1 MTRFTDLPLKFRA
14 DRSADAVEGAPS
26 PLPDISDLSARLR
39 FAPHDGQVWLDD
51 QRVVVLNLET
61 LTALRRQLVE
71 SVGMEKAKNILF
83 NAGHAAGA
91 REAMLAMKL
100 RTGQPNLDAFLIG
113 PQLHALRGEVFVEPE
128 IIDIDVETGRH
139 YSVLTWRNSAEA
151 ETHVASFGGSS
162 EPVCW
167 MQTGYASG
175 YTSAVMGRP
184 ILFREVECSASGGA
198 VCRIVGR
205 TVEEWASREDGSDVI
220 GDATSAASLAASG
233 HPALLAEGVVGA
245 SSRFLA
251 AWHLVQRVAPLTTT
265 VLLQGETGVGKEVFA
280 RALHRSSPRSSQQLY
295 CLNCAAIP
303 DSLMDS
309 ELFGVERGAY
319 TGAVAARPGWFEAA
333 DGSTL
338 FLDEIGT
345 LSLTAQAK
353 LLRVL
358 QEGEITRVG
367 STRTTKVD
375 VRVVCATN
383 VDLAEA
389 VSAGTFRADLRHRLE
404 AFPISIP
411 PLRERRGDIPPL
423 VDLFLRRFNEKTGR
437 HVQGLTSAAIDA
449 LLLYD
454 FPGNIRELENM
465 VERAAILTTD
475 GEAIDAFHL
484 FSRQDALQKA
494 FLSPENNGSLADARF
509 KRAVE
514 DEDPDYAAIRTLVG
528 RRSLA
533 EIEKAAIDEALRI
546 TGGNVSK
553 AARELGLTRAQLRH
567 RVAALKDGTT

>member
-14 DRSADAVEGAPS
+14 DTTINTAEGERST
-26 PLPDISDLSARLR
+26 LPDISDLSARLR
-39 FAPHDGQVWLDD
+39 FAPHEGQVWLDD
-51 QRVVVLNLET
+51 QRVVVLNLEA
-61 LTALRRQLVE
+61 LIALRRQLVE
-71 SVGMEKAKNILF
+71 SVGIETAKKILF
-83 NAGHAAGA
+83 NAGHAAGS

-100 RTGQPNLDAFLIG
+100 RTGQPNLDAFLVG

-128 IIDIDVETGRH
+128 IIDVDVEAGH
-139 YSVLTWRNSAEA
+139 YYSVLKWRNSAEA

-167 MQTGYASG
+167 MQIGYASG
-175 YTSAVMGRP
+175 YTSALMGRP
-184 ILFREVECSASGGA
+184 IAFREVECAASGGA

-205 TVEEWASREDGSDVI
+205 TVEEWVARGESL
-220 GDATSAASLAASG
+220 DANGGAMPTAPSVATAN
-233 HPALLAEGVVGA
+233 PALLAEGVVGA

-251 AWHLVQRVAPLTTT
+251 AWHLVQRVAPLSTT

-280 RALHRSSPRSSQQLY
+280 KAVHRSSPRSSKRLY
-295 CLNCAAIP
+295 CINCAAIP
-303 DSLMDS
+303 DSLIDS

-319 TGAVAARPGWFEAA
+319 TGAVASRSGWFEAA

-367 STRTTKVD
+367 STSTSKVD

-404 AFPISIP
+404 AFPITIP

-423 VDLFLRRFNEKTGR
+423 VDLFLRRFIETTGR
-437 HVQGLTSAAIDA
+437 CVKGLTSAAIDA

-465 VERAAILTTD
+465 VARAAILTTD
-475 GEAIDAFHL
+475 GETIDAFHL
-484 FSRQDALQKA
+484 FSRQDSLQKA

-509 KRAVE
+509 NRAAT
-514 DEDPDYAAIRTLVG
+514 DDPDLAAIRKLITG
-528 RRSLA
+528 RSLA
-533 EIEKAAIDEALRI
+533 DIERAAIDEALRI
-546 TGGNVSK
+546 TSGNVSQ
-553 AARELGLTRAQLRH
+553 AARQLGLTRAQLRH
-567 RVAALKDGTT
+567 RLETLKDERSP